1 MKKNDGRLAGILGAV
16 IIHLIAGIIFMVIQ
30 IGSLNSREVAR
41 EYQIA
46 LEDIEEIKKDEARP
60 VPGNI
65 TIEQVVRGDEEL
77 MNIARNLASQPDV
90 KIDRDDYIDKV
101 KEELIE
107 SGKLGKDN
115 YIDEQ
120 KKMKDETADTE
131 ISTDNKENKDKAEDK
146 SKDSQELA
154 SRYSGPT
161 RIYYDLRG
169 RTHTYLPIPIY
180 KCEGAGKVV
189 LSIEVNPKGT
199 VTSATVIQAEST
211 TNDPCLVE
219 TAVNTALISRF
230 NPDIKAE
237 KNQTGTL
244 TYHFV
249 AQ

>member
-1 MKKNDGRLAGILGAV
+1 MKKYDGKLVGILGAV
-16 IIHLIAGIIFMVIQ
+16 IIHLIAGILFMIFQ
-30 IGSLNSREVAR
+30 IGSLNNREISR

-46 LEDIEEIKKDEARP
+46 LEDLSAIKKDQNRP
-60 VPGNI
+60 PTGNI
-65 TIEQVVRGDEEL
+65 SVEQALRGDQEL
-77 MNIARNLASQPDV
+77 LNIARNLANQPDV

-115 YIDEQ
+115 YIDE
-120 KKMKDETADTE
+120 KKNVKNETSDDAL
-131 ISTDNKENKDKAEDK
+131 SLQAKDKKEEK
-146 SKDSQELA
+146 GEKPKDSQELA
-154 SRYSGPT
+154 SKYSGPT
-161 RIYYDLRG
+161 RIYYDLPG

-189 LSIEVNPKGT
+189 LTIEVNPKGL
-199 VTSATVIQAEST
+199 VTSATVIPAEST
-211 TNDPCLVE
+211 TSDQCLVE
-219 TAVNTALISRF
+219 TAVSTALISRF
-230 NPDIKAE
+230 NPDVKAQ